1 MAGAAARADATLARG
16 RTRARH
22 LDPRRARGALPYT
35 AAMASRSEPGP
46 ALDDERSILTVTAL
60 NREARL
66 IIESGLGRVWVE
78 GEISNVARPSSGHM
92 YFTLKDARAQ
102 VRCAMFRQENRRLR
116 FALEDGQQVVVRGR
130 VSLYETRG
138 DFQLIVDSVEDSG
151 EGLLRRRFEELK
163 AKLAAEGL
171 FEAERK
177 RALPQLPARIG
188 VVTSSTGAALR
199 DVLISLRRRFPAL
212 PVLVYPTS
220 VQGDAAPAEITAA
233 LELADRRAECD
244 LVILTRGGGS
254 LEDLQAFND
263 ERVARAVAAMS
274 IPVVVGVG
282 HESDF
287 TIADFVADLRAP
299 TPSQAAELAVPD
311 AAEWLAAVT
320 RYSTQLAR
328 AMQRR
333 LADTGRRLDTLAH
346 RLRRAHPGVLLRTG
360 QQRLDELELRAR
372 RALMAALE
380 QRRLRLE
387 RLDVRL
393 RHASPAR
400 RIEQLEARFNACE
413 TDLAAGMR
421 RLLEQRAQR
430 LRLAER
436 SLSSLSPLATL
447 ERGYAIVARRD
458 DGRIV
463 RDPGAAL
470 PGTGLDIRV
479 AEGGLRA
486 TVDDDPGDSE
496 R

>member
-1 MAGAAARADATLARG
+1 MAR
-16 RTRARH
+16 RTRAT
-22 LDPRRARGALPYT
+22 LPYT
-35 AAMASRSEPGP
+35 APMASRSEPGLP
-46 ALDDERSILTVTAL
+46 FEDERSVLTVTAL

-66 IIESGLGRVWVE
+66 IIETGLGHVWVE

-116 FALEDGQQVVVRGR
+116 FRLEDGQQAVVRGR
-130 VSLYETRG
+130 VSLYEARG
-138 DFQLIVDSVEDSG
+138 DFQLIVDAVEDSG

-163 AKLAAEGL
+163 AKLEAEGL
-171 FEAERK
+171 FETERK
-177 RALPQLPARIG
+177 RALPRLPARIG

-199 DVLISLRRRFPAL
+199 DVLIALRRRFPAI

-220 VQGDAAPAEITAA
+220 VQGDAAPAEIKAA
-233 LELADRRAECD
+233 LELADRRADCD

-263 ERVARAVAAMS
+263 ERVARAVAAVS

-282 HESDF
+282 HETDF

-311 AAEWLAAVT
+311 AAEWLASVT
-320 RYSTQLAR
+320 RGSTRLTR
-328 AMQRR
+328 AMQRGLDSTR
-333 LADTGRRLDTLAH
+333 RRLETLAH
-346 RLRRAHPGVLLRTG
+346 RLRRAHPGVMLRTG

-372 RALMAALE
+372 RALAAALE

-387 RLDVRL
+387 RLDVRM
-393 RHASPAR
+393 RHASPAHR
-400 RIEQLEARFNACE
+400 LERLGARFKACE
-413 TDLAAGMR
+413 AGLAAGMR
-421 RLLEQRAQR
+421 RELEQRTQR

-436 SLSSLSPLATL
+436 SLHSLSPLATL

-463 RDPGAAL
+463 RDPAAA
-470 PGTGLDIRV
+470 PAGTGLDVRV
-479 AEGGLRA
+479 AEGRLSA
-486 TVDDDPGDSE
+486 TVDDDDEPAESNG
-496 R
+496 